1 MNMSSRRHFLRSA
14 SALFALPVFESVGF
28 RRFARAT
35 DGNEVHP
42 KRLVFLGF
50 GFGVTN
56 ETWYPDP
63 KEVGSEYVLSQGLQP
78 LERHRKDFTVIQGC
92 RHRYSDNPHGGSTFW
107 LTGANPFS
115 QPGQSFHNTISAD
128 QIAAA
133 QVGADTRFA
142 SVQLCSAES
151 ASVGHGQGLSLAWDA
166 QGKPIPGFETPLQ
179 AFHKMFSPDTAPLEA
194 RRASL
199 LQERS
204 LLDTVLE
211 DVRDLERGLN
221 RTDAG
226 KLAEY
231 LQSIRDIETRLAK
244 EEKWLAVE
252 KPKAPFGAPREGLS
266 GKEEVRVMYEL
277 LVAAFQTDL
286 TRVVTYR
293 QPIGSLLASIG
304 VKVAAHDMSHYAPG
318 ERMEASQRRD
328 SVQSEL
334 LAELMDRLKST
345 RSADGSSL
353 FDHTTLVFGSNLR
366 SGHSLDNCP
375 TIVAGRGSGV
385 RLGEHVVL
393 PKDTPLCNVW
403 LTLLQGMGVRVDR
416 IGDSTGPERRLRA

>member
-1 MNMSSRRHFLRSA
+1 
-14 SALFALPVFESVGF
+14 
-28 RRFARAT
+28 
-35 DGNEVHP
+35 
-42 KRLVFLGF
+42 
-50 GFGVTN
+50 
-56 ETWYPDP
+56 
-63 KEVGSEYVLSQGLQP
+63 
-78 LERHRKDFTVIQGC
+78 
-92 RHRYSDNPHGGSTFW
+92 
-107 LTGANPFS
+107 
-115 QPGQSFHNTISAD
+115 
-128 QIAAA
+128 
-133 QVGADTRFA
+133 
-142 SVQLCSAES
+142 
-151 ASVGHGQGLSLAWDA
+151 
-166 QGKPIPGFETPLQ
+166 
-179 AFHKMFSPDTAPLEA
+179 
-194 RRASL
+194 
-199 LQERS
+199 
-204 LLDTVLE
+204 
-211 DVRDLERGLN
+211 
-221 RTDAG
+221 
-226 KLAEY
+226 
-231 LQSIRDIETRLAK
+231 
-244 EEKWLAVE
+244 
-252 KPKAPFGAPREGLS
+252 
-266 GKEEVRVMYEL
+266 
-277 LVAAFQTDL
+277 
-286 TRVVTYR
+286 VVTYR